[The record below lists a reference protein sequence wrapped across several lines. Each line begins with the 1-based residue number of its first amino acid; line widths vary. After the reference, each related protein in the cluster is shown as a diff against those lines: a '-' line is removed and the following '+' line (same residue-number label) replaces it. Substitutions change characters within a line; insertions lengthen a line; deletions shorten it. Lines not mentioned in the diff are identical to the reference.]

1 MLGFQSGKKM
11 QILLIESGGSLDFQ
25 LAKKVRI
32 LFIGLWRKFRF
43 QSGKKMQIFSALLRW
58 YAGVN

>member
-1 MLGFQSGKKM
+1 M

-43 QSGKKMQIFSALLRW
+43 QSGKKMQIFLALLRW